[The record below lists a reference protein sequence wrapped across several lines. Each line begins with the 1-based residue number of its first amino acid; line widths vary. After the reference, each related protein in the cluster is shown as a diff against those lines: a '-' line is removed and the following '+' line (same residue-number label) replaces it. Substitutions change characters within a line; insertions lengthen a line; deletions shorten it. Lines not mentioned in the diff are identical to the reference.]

1 MVIPRRRFLLLAA
14 GLPAVSEIARA
25 QTYPTRPV
33 RLIAPG
39 LPGDVTDLFARLYGE
54 WLAQRLDQPFIIED
68 RAGAGGNI
76 ATEAV
81 TRAAPDGYTLL
92 WVTSAN
98 AWNATLYATLN
109 YNFIRDIVPVAS
121 SHRGFG
127 VMVVHPSFPA
137 QTVSDFISYA
147 KANPGKINMASNGV
161 GSGAHLW
168 GELFKMMAGVDM
180 LHVPYRSVAPAV
192 ADLLAGRVQV
202 MFETLTTAISHIKA
216 GALRALA
223 VTAATRLPVLPNVP
237 TVSEF
242 VPGYEA
248 YGWGGIGAPGNT
260 PAEIVDKLNE
270 EINTALA
277 HPAIKARITK
287 LGSEP
292 VSMTAAGFAQ
302 FIVNETDKW
311 AKVIRFAGIKAL

>member
-1 MVIPRRRFLLLAA
+1 MPSRRHFLLLAA
-14 GLPAVSEIARA
+14 ALPVVSEIVGA
-25 QTYPTRPV
+25 QIYPTRPV

-39 LPGDVTDLFARLYGE
+39 LPGDVTDLFARLYSE
-54 WLAQRLDQPFIIED
+54 WLAQRLDQPFIIEN

-81 TRAAPDGYTLL
+81 TRAPPDGYTLL

-98 AWNATLYATLN
+98 AWNAALYSTLN
-109 YNFIRDIVPVAS
+109 FNFIRDIAPVAS

-137 QTVSDFISYA
+137 QTVSEFITYA
-147 KANPGKINMASNGV
+147 KANPGKINMASNGI

-168 GELFKMMAGVDM
+168 GELFKMMAGIDM
-180 LHVPYRSVAPAV
+180 VHVPYRGGGPAV
-192 ADLLAGRVQV
+192 VDLLAGEVQV

-223 VTAATRLPVLPNVP
+223 VTAATRLPVLPDVP

-248 YGWGGIGAPGNT
+248 YGWGGIGAPGST

-270 EINTALA
+270 EINAALA
-277 HPAIKARITK
+277 HPAIKAQIVE
-287 LGSEP
+287 LGSVP
-292 VSMTAAGFAQ
+292 MPMTPADFAKFIAA
-302 FIVNETDKW
+302 ETEKW